1 MIGLI
6 RLLVAVAAAVLV
18 FLVGGLG
25 AFASLDRLLADARFA
40 VLSQPASG
48 EVVFVEIDSQS
59 LAQIG
64 VWPWPRQQH
73 GEILDKLMALGAAD
87 VAFDID
93 FSSRSSED
101 GDAAFEAALQR
112 AGGFTYLAS
121 FEQASGASGRLALS
135 MPLQRFLAEATP
147 VLVNVSTDRQGL
159 VVSVP
164 SGLATSAGT
173 IPAMPVALSSVP
185 GPDPV
190 LIDYGIDLRTIDRIS
205 VAALL
210 NGTVEVDQIAGK
222 QVIVGAGALE
232 LRDIFAVPRFG
243 FVPGPLIQA
252 MATET
257 LKSGRTLA
265 SWGAWAA
272 LVAALAV
279 AAILAPLGHRATPPV
294 AAAATAAGMLTMELG
309 GLGAYGVFGVL
320 VDTAAFHV
328 TLLAFLTLH
337 TVYAFL
343 AEYGARQR
351 AQARLAYL
359 AQHDATT
366 GLLSRQGL
374 LEALRWQTHPHTI
387 VAIQLLRLDLVRG
400 ALGQEVHDRTL
411 KLFAERLDGLDLG
424 TLALIGE
431 DRFALA
437 VPRRLADLEVER
449 LALRIR
455 SAVEPELAVDGHIVH
470 GDLATGAAR
479 GEESAEVLI
488 GRAELALA
496 EALSLGSRTPVQF
509 SRELDTG
516 IDRRRRMDAGL
527 RKALASGALRVVYQP
542 QIRLSDAEIVG
553 VEALVRWQDAELGAV
568 SPADFIP
575 LAEESGLIVPL
586 GAFVLLE
593 ACREVAAWDWPGT
606 LSVNVSPAQVQ
617 LTDVGTTVEAAL
629 AISGLPARRLEIEI
643 TESLL
648 VDRSGRIEQMV
659 DTLRQRGV
667 GIAIDDFGSGYSAL
681 SYLST
686 FAFDKLKIDQS
697 FVRTLTSDAAQADV
711 VQSIIELARKLGKA
725 TVAEG
730 IETDEQCAL
739 LAGLGCDIGQ
749 GYLFGRPMTGA
760 EIRMLVARRKQ
771 SQALTLEQVH
781 AQA

>member
-1 MIGLI
+1 VVGLV

-18 FLVGGLG
+18 FVVAGLG

-40 VLSQPASG
+40 AFDRPASG
-48 EVVFVEIDSQS
+48 DVVFVEIDSQS
-59 LAQIG
+59 LAQVG

-93 FSSRSSED
+93 FSSRSTEE
-101 GDAAFEAALQR
+101 GDAALEAALAR

-135 MPLQRFLAEATP
+135 LPLPRFAAQSTP

-164 SGLATSAGT
+164 SALATSAGI
-173 IPAMPVALSSVP
+173 IPALPLALSGMAP
-185 GPDPV
+185 RPEPV
-190 LIDYGIDLRTIDRIS
+190 LIDYGIDLTTIDRIS

-210 NGTVEVDQIAGK
+210 NGAVEAERIAGR

-243 FVPGPLIQA
+243 FIPGPLIQA
-252 MATET
+252 AATET
-257 LKSGRTLA
+257 LKSGRTL
-265 SWGAWAA
+265 SNWGGWAG
-272 LVAALAV
+272 LVAAFAV
-279 AAILAPLGHRATPPV
+279 AAVLAPLGRRISPL
-294 AAAATAAGMLTMELG
+294 AAAAAAAAGMAVAEIG
-309 GLGAYGVFGVL
+309 GLAAYGLFGVL
-320 VDTAAFHV
+320 LDTAAFHV
-328 TLLAFLTLH
+328 TVLGFTTLH
-337 TVYAFL
+337 TVHAFL

-359 AQHDATT
+359 AQHDPIT
-366 GLLSRQGL
+366 GLLSRHGL
-374 LEALRWQTHPHTI
+374 LETLRWKAGPHTVI
-387 VAIQLLRLDLVRG
+387 AIQLLRLDLVRG
-400 ALGQEVHDRTL
+400 ALGQEVHDRAL
-411 KLFAERLDGLDLG
+411 KLLGERLDMLDLG
-424 TLALIGE
+424 TLALIGD
-431 DRFALA
+431 DRFCLA
-437 VPRRLADLEVER
+437 IPDYLADLEVER

-455 SAVEPELAVDGHIVH
+455 TAVEPELAVDGHVVH
-470 GDLATGAAR
+470 SDLATGVAR
-479 GEESAEVLI
+479 GVGAPEVLV

-496 EALSLGSRTPVQF
+496 QALSLGSRTPVQF

-527 RKALASGALRVVYQP
+527 RKALASGALRVVFQP
-542 QIRLSDAEIVG
+542 QIRLADGEIVG
-553 VEALVRWQDAELGAV
+553 VEALVRWHDEELGAV

-593 ACREVAAWDWPGT
+593 ACREVATWNWSGT

-617 LTDVGTTVEAAL
+617 LTDVATTVDAAL
-629 AISGLPARRLEIEI
+629 AISGLPGRRLEIEI

-648 VDRSGRIEQMV
+648 VDRTGRIGRMV
-659 DTLRQRGV
+659 ETLRQRGV
-667 GIAIDDFGSGYSAL
+667 GVAIDDFGSGYSAL

-697 FVRTLTSDAAQADV
+697 FVRTLAAGTAQADV
-711 VQSIIELARKLGKA
+711 VQSIVELAGKLGKS

-730 IETDEQCAL
+730 IETEEQRAL
-739 LAGLGCDIGQ
+739 LARMGCDIGQ
-749 GYLFGRPMTGA
+749 GYLFGRPVTGA
-760 EIRMLVARRKQ
+760 EIAALVARRK
-771 SQALTLEQVH
+771 AG
-781 AQA
+781 